1 MLYTIK
7 KMSEGAGAYV
17 FGDTFDPQNLAGE
30 WASLDKAHIA
40 DNEWIEQYP
49 DKFDAWAVCGW
60 NSKGIN
66 VLMYAY
72 ENPILA
78 NARGWEGSPCKDSCL
93 EFFFIP
99 FPEKDSR
106 YLNVEVNPVCAV
118 CSATGEGRHNRV
130 RITEHVNGMVINT
143 KVHPDVW
150 AVSYNIPMEHIKAL
164 YGDVLS
170 EGCAMKGNFY
180 TCSEDI
186 HPHFATWNYV
196 VAPKPDFHRPECFGD
211 IVLG

>member
-7 KMSEGAGAYV
+7 RMSEGAGAYE
-17 FGDTFDPQNLAGE
+17 FGAEFNPEKLTGE
-30 WASLDKAHIA
+30 WAGLEKAHIA
-40 DNEWIEQYP
+40 DNEWLEQFP
-49 DKFDAWAVCGW
+49 DKFDAYAVCGW

-72 ENPILA
+72 EAPILM
-78 NARGWEGSPCKDSCL
+78 NARGWEGSPCRDSCL

-106 YLNVEVNPVCAV
+106 YLNMEVNPVGAV
-118 CSATGEGRHNRV
+118 CSATGEGRHGRV
-130 RITEHVNGMVINT
+130 RITEPVKGMTINT
-143 KVHPDVW
+143 RAYENVW

-164 YGDVLS
+164 YGQKLIKGS
-170 EGCAMKGNFY
+170 AMKGNFY

-186 HPHFATWNYV
+186 HPHFATWNHV
-196 VAPKPDFHRPECFGD
+196 VAPQPDFHRPECFGD